1 MTTRGVLVS
10 PEYPGRGGSGDSKR
24 RRQAVPCPPANL
36 AAAAA
41 GAGAGADPFCAPA
54 VPWLQPLPLA
64 AGGSGGGGSGGG
76 GGEPGCSRP
85 TSGDGHT
92 PVPPESS
99 SPQTTEEPLS
109 PIYDAE

>member
-10 PEYPGRGGSGDSKR
+10 PEYHGRGGSGDSKR
-24 RRQAVPCPPANL
+24 RRRTTPGGSGEPA
-36 AAAAA
+36 
-41 GAGAGADPFCAPA
+41 ADPFCAPA
-54 VPWLQPLPLA
+54 VPWLQPLA
-64 AGGSGGGGSGGG
+64 AGD
-76 GGEPGCSRP
+76 PACSRP

-109 PIYDAE
+109 PSNDAE

>member
-24 RRQAVPCPPANL
+24 RRPAAPCAPVAPFCPPA
-36 AAAAA
+36 
-41 GAGAGADPFCAPA
+41 
-54 VPWLQPLPLA
+54 VSWLQPLPLA
-64 AGGSGGGGSGGG
+64 GGGGSG
-76 GGEPGCSRP
+76 EPSRSRP
-85 TSGDGHT
+85 ASGDGHT

-109 PIYDAE
+109 PVNDGE